1 MSSTNEMADKEETNL
16 ADLLAKLSEQQ
27 QTIENLQRTVA
38 GGPADMNQAVKPSW
52 SLGLSEDEED
62 DVEKMINGGGKEQ
75 HDEVDNEIAILLEDI
90 EKGPDYGAEVLP
102 QIAESFRKTVERP
115 LTKESKEKLKL
126 ALKIPSNLKQFV
138 PPKTNSEIWKILPS
152 NARVVDIKS
161 QQTQRALGEAL
172 SALSMI
178 ASTVVAHKTVI
189 PKEATSS
196 IVKLALDA
204 GNILG
209 DQIQSLNSSRR
220 QEVKKHLNPEYAGIC
235 TSEGGETSQFEASGV
250 GSSIVRQVMKNLD
263 LPVEV
268 LEIIKRSHQ
277 NQTELGDN
285 MSRRYQNG
293 LRFVNQRIGRCGK
306 LILVII

>member
-1 MSSTNEMADKEETNL
+1 MADKEETNL

-27 QTIENLQRTVA
+27 QAIENLQRTVA

-138 PPKTNSEIWKILPS
+138 LPKTNSEIWKILPS

-235 TSEGGETSQFEASGV
+235 TSE
-250 GSSIVRQVMKNLD
+250 VRISLFCYIFN
-263 LPVEV
+263 
-268 LEIIKRSHQ
+268 
-277 NQTELGDN
+277 N
-285 MSRRYQNG
+285 
-293 LRFVNQRIGRCGK
+293 C
-306 LILVII
+306 